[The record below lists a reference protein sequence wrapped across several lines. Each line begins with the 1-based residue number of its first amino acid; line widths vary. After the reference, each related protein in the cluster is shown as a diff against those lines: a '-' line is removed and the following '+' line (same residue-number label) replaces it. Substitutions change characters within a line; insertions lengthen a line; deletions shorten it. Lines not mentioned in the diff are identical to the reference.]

1 VSGRSPVLVGA
12 VAYHPRIVTI
22 WERFRDYFG
31 DAGVPTD
38 YVLYSNYE
46 RLVEALLAG
55 DVDIA
60 WNTNTAY
67 VAAEQR
73 IGGDAQLLGMRDVDA
88 EFRTVL
94 VTRRGETFRELDEL
108 EGRRIALGSRDSGH
122 AAILPLHYLGEAGV
136 RPDESHLLRFDT
148 DLGKHG
154 DTGDSE
160 IRVVEAV
167 TGGDADTGAL
177 GDATWAALRSQNHP
191 AVAEL
196 EIAWRSPTY
205 YHCNFTA
212 MPSFDPANARRWSDA
227 LLAMSYDDPTLRPAM
242 DLEGVKRWL
251 PADRDGYRTL
261 EQAMRE
267 QGHLG

>member
-1 VSGRSPVLVGA
+1 MSRRGDILVGA

-22 WERFRDYFG
+22 WERFREHFAE
-31 DAGVPTD
+31 AGVPTD

-46 RLVEALLAG
+46 RLVDALLAG
-55 DVDIA
+55 RVDIA

-67 VAAEQR
+67 VAAEAR
-73 IGGDAQLLGMRDVDA
+73 IGGDSRLLGMRDVDA

-94 VTRRGETFRELDEL
+94 VTRRGGTFEQLEELD
-108 EGRRIALGSRDSGH
+108 GRRIALGSRDSGH
-122 AAILPLHYLGEAGV
+122 AAILPLEYIRDAGV
-136 RPDESHLLRFDT
+136 DVTEDRLVRFDT

-160 IRVVEAV
+160 LRVVEAV
-167 TGGDADTGAL
+167 ARNDADAGAL
-177 GDATWAALRSQNHP
+177 GDATWVALRTAGHP

-196 EIAWRSPTY
+196 EVAWRSPIY

-212 MPSFDPANARRWSDA
+212 LPSLDEEVASSWSGA
-227 LLAMSYDDPTLRPAM
+227 LLRMDYDDPTLRPAM

-251 PADRDGYRTL
+251 PADKNGYATL
-261 EQAMRE
+261 TRAMTE
-267 QGHLG
+267 QGYLG